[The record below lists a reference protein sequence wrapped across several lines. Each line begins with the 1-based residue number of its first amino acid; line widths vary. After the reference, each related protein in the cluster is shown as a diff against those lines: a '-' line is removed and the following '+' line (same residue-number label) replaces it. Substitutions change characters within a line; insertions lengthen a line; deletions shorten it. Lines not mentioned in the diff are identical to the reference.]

1 MVTVS
6 ILSNDL
12 ALSMKEEV
20 ASCVVLSIN
29 TAWNLVNFREGLIRA
44 LLSQGYEVVCLA
56 PADSYNQQLRDW
68 GCTFVDLPMQGQGTN
83 PWQDFLLFWRYRQL
97 LKRLR
102 PVALLSWTIKPNIYG
117 GLAARSVGVPCLA
130 NVSGLGSTF
139 LGGGWLAKL
148 TRQLYR
154 LAFTRAATVFFQNAD
169 DAALFAEQGLVTAK
183 QVGLLPGSGVNLERF
198 AVTPRPL
205 TQGRP
210 FRFLLIARLLRDK
223 GVFEY
228 IEAARLLHAQ
238 GLVVE
243 LQCLGAVDA
252 NNPTAIRREQVE
264 AWQAEGLI
272 RYLGTTDDVRPLIA
286 QADCVVLPS
295 YREGTPRTLLEA
307 AAMGRPLIATDVP
320 GCRDVID
327 HGVNGLLCEAR
338 SGAALAGAMLTMS
351 QQSDA
356 HWKAMAEASRV
367 KVEREF
373 SEQRVIDAY
382 LSRLQEGTQ

>member
-1 MVTVS
+1 MRKS
-6 ILSNDL
+6 I
-12 ALSMKEEV
+12 A
-20 ASCVVLSIN
+20 LSIN
-29 TAWNLVNFREGLIRA
+29 TSWNLVNFREGLIRE
-44 LLSQGYEVVCLA
+44 LLAQGYEVVCLA
-56 PADSYNQQLRDW
+56 PADSYSQQLSDW

-97 LKRLR
+97 LKQLR
-102 PVALLSWTIKPNIYG
+102 PVAYLSWTIKPNIYG
-117 GLAARSVGVPCLA
+117 GLAALSLGVPQLA

-148 TRQLYR
+148 TQQLYR
-154 LAFTRAATVFFQNAD
+154 LAFARAATVFFQNAD
-169 DAALFAEQGLVTAK
+169 DAGLFTEQGLVSAK

-198 AVTPRPL
+198 AVAPRPP

-223 GVFEY
+223 GVLEY
-228 IEAARLLHAQ
+228 IEAARLLQQQ
-238 GLVVE
+238 GLAVE
-243 LQCLGAVDA
+243 CQCLGAVDA

-264 AWQAEGLI
+264 AWQADGLI
-272 RYLGTTDDVRPLIA
+272 RYLGTTDDVRPFIA

-320 GCRDVID
+320 GCREVVD

-338 SGAALAGAMLTMS
+338 SGVALAEAMLTIC
-351 QQSDA
+351 QLLEEQ
-356 HWKAMAEASRV
+356 WQVMAEASRA
-367 KVEREF
+367 KVACQF
-373 SEQRVIDAY
+373 SETIVVQTY
-382 LSRLQEGTQ
+382 LTQLERTQ